1 MVHRRRFNDRR
12 IAAVAFEFEQL
23 AFRMR
28 RGNQFLPLEYDSP
41 RLNEFRFK
49 AMFGVTSTI
58 CANGWLITVD
68 GWRDRPAVATKERFL
83 WGLHLLQSYDTKP
96 NLASNVGGVDEKTF
110 REWAWFMLEAFAD
123 RQAEIVS
130 FRCIQ
135 WSIVSIR
142 SIDMFD

>member
-1 MVHRRRFNDRR
+1 MLHRCRFNDRR

-23 AFRMR
+23 AFQMR
-28 RGNQFLPLEYDSP
+28 RGNQVLPLEYDSP

-83 WGLHLLQSYDTKP
+83 WGLHLLQSYDTEP

-123 RQAEIVS
+123 RQAEVVS
-130 FRCIQ
+130 FRCIRFDK
-135 WSIVSIR
+135 VNCF
-142 SIDMFD
+142 DMFD